1 MPILQPNCYNFATCV
16 FSVAQRGSLRSSLP
30 LQNMQA
36 LITFSNALS
45 DLNRLRILSLLRDHK
60 ADFVSLRET
69 ISISE
74 ADLAQHVKILS
85 DAGLLKADKSG
96 KQAKIKHK
104 HAALLEK
111 LFTHFK
117 MSAKKNAQLRAD
129 QKKLRHLHDKKKT
142 KAGVKAGKKAV
153 KKAPSDKKAAKKK

>member
-1 MPILQPNCYNFATCV
+1 
-16 FSVAQRGSLRSSLP
+16 
-30 LQNMQA
+30 MQA

-129 QKKLRHLHDKKKT
+129 QKSCGTSTIRKT
-142 KAGVKAGKKAV
+142 KAGVESWQKAV
-153 KKAPSDKKAAKKK
+153 KKAPQTRKPPRKVTS